1 MSSLYLISAPLTTTN
16 FKSSV
21 LYATWKQNSAIRF
34 ITSGI
39 LGNVVFFG
47 LDKILFPVILR
58 VASRLSV
65 STDKSVIV
73 SGSKWTKKNAASV
86 SFFVAYLLD
95 IALQHFL
102 NAWLVF
108 GLETIST
115 RELYLSSLTTSY
127 TAYFGTLCGSTILQA
142 YLLQRGLSKSVAFW
156 TTIGLGAVV
165 NYFVLTSLN
174 ANSKTEK
181 SSSNEKNACRTDT
194 QHSYTDVHGG
204 EVAVV
209 PTWRKRDNTNH
220 FLDYLTNSIVSSTQS
235 QLAV

>member
-1 MSSLYLISAPLTTTN
+1 MSSPYLISAPLTTTN

-21 LYATWKQNSAIRF
+21 LYSTWKQNSAIRF

-47 LDKILFPVILR
+47 LDKMLFPVILR

-65 STDKSVIV
+65 STDRSVIV
-73 SGSKWTKKNAASV
+73 SGSKWMKENAASV

-127 TAYFGTLCGSTILQA
+127 TA
-142 YLLQRGLSKSVAFW
+142 
-156 TTIGLGAVV
+156 
-165 NYFVLTSLN
+165 
-174 ANSKTEK
+174 
-181 SSSNEKNACRTDT
+181 
-194 QHSYTDVHGG
+194 
-204 EVAVV
+204 
-209 PTWRKRDNTNH
+209 
-220 FLDYLTNSIVSSTQS
+220 
-235 QLAV
+235 